1 MAKSSPSRAA
11 TSGRTARPPA
21 RPGASKAALAR
32 HKRRRA
38 QWLAMVAGLSIVTI
52 VVVIATVGGRSSG
65 PPSNTTAAAF
75 DLPRFGAEGRVT
87 LAAHRGR
94 PTVVNMFASWCD
106 QCEAELPGFQ
116 AAASKLKGQVD
127 FVFVNSN
134 ETGSGK
140 AMAERHGLFAF
151 DVARDTGGTQ
161 GNGLYRSYG
170 GTGGMPMTAF
180 YDADGTLLQAFPGAL
195 VGNNLPAA
203 LKQLYGVTV

>member
-1 MAKSSPSRAA
+1 MGKSAPSRSYPA
-11 TSGRTARPPA
+11 SRPG
-21 RPGASKAALAR
+21 RPGAARAAQAR
-32 HKRRRA
+32 DRRRRA
-38 QWLAMVAGLSIVTI
+38 QWLVMVAGLTVVTI
-52 VVVIATVGGRSSG
+52 VVLIAVLGGGSSG

-75 DLPRFGAEGRVT
+75 DLPRFGADGRVT

-106 QCEAELPGFQ
+106 QCDAELPGFH
-116 AAASKLKGQVD
+116 AAATALKGKVD

-134 ETGSGK
+134 ETGSGRS
-140 AMAERHGLFAF
+140 MAERHGLLDF

-180 YDADGTLLQAFPGAL
+180 YDAEGRLLQAFPGAL
-195 VGNNLPAA
+195 LGKNLSAA
-203 LKQLYGVTV
+203 LNQFYGVTV